1 MEDEMAFVL
10 KKKQPEKRV
19 LLDIE
24 MPADG
29 DEPAKHYKYLI
40 PRVKQYKALEANTAR
55 VNISG
60 EDGKAVT
67 GSAIVMDVVA
77 RSIVVEGGLSLRDL
91 LDVLDNDNVNA
102 LLLEIV
108 RLATT
113 GLTKLAAE
121 GVEVREV
128 EA

>member
-1 MEDEMAFVL
+1 MAFVL

-102 LLLEIV
+102 LLFEIV

>member
-1 MEDEMAFVL
+1 
-10 KKKQPEKRV
+10 
-19 LLDIE
+19 

-29 DEPAKHYKYLI
+29 DEPVKHYKYLI

>member
-1 MEDEMAFVL
+1 MAFVL

-24 MPADG
+24 MPTDG

>member
-1 MEDEMAFVL
+1 MAFVL

-55 VNISG
+55 LSIGG

-67 GSAIVMDVVA
+67 SSAIVMDVVA
-77 RSIVVEGGLSLRDL
+77 RATVVEGGLSLRDL
-91 LDVLDNDNVNA
+91 LDALDNDNVDA

-121 GVEVREV
+121 GIEVREV